1 MKLEDLDPATL
12 ERLRAATGGKPGE
25 REAVIAQ
32 LERMDIAAAEPGL
45 CGRLRRA
52 VARSDTHMCDLAVE
66 IGVPS
71 SLLQK
76 FLEGLSDLDSSTM
89 DRLAERLGLTLVY
102 SDIAHVAH

>member
-1 MKLEDLDPATL
+1 
-12 ERLRAATGGKPGE
+12 
-25 REAVIAQ
+25 
-32 LERMDIAAAEPGL
+32 
-45 CGRLRRA
+45 
-52 VARSDTHMCDLAVE
+52 MCDLAVE